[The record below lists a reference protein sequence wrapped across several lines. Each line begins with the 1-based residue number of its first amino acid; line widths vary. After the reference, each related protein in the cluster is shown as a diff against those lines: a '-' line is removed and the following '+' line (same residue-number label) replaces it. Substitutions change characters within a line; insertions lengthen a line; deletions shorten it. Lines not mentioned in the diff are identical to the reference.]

1 MTERKDAAL
10 RAVARVR
17 GVRERDS
24 RIGMVTAIAEEQ
36 AAAARVERLE
46 EALTTTPE
54 HTVGDLASF
63 TAHQYRLDSIG
74 SAIVAARSA
83 QQSAAVLAVTARD
96 HWSADRTRL
105 AAVEALIERREAARR
120 AERLRRENREMDAI
134 AEELW
139 RRANDGE
146 DTP

>member
-24 RIGMVTAIAEEQ
+24 RVGMVTAIAEEQ

-46 EALTTTPE
+46 QDLATAPE

-63 TAHQYRLDSIG
+63 TARRYHVEAVGAAL
-74 SAIVAARSA
+74 VAARSA

-96 HWSADRTRL
+96 HWSTARTRL

-139 RRANDGE
+139 RRNNDGQ